1 MSLHENASAVRLD
14 QQKLEHELDFVSA
27 QQSELEEILKPLD
40 ASLANAALVPWTQIE
55 KEFMRQIYIFIFIS
69 YI

>member
-1 MSLHENASAVRLD
+1 MISKKNKSFLLTIAILISSSFLS
-14 QQKLEHELDFVSA
+14 VSA

-55 KEFMRQIYIFIFIS
+55 KEFMR
-69 YI
+69 

>member
-40 ASLANAALVPWTQIE
+40 ASRSLANAALVPWTQIE
-55 KEFMRQIYIFIFIS
+55 KEFMR
-69 YI
+69 